1 MRPVLSLVF
10 VAALAGAAAPAVHA
24 FAQSSKDA
32 EDDARRHAQEEQDRK
47 KKQKDKDW
55 NLSTQPL
62 PAVNAAGPCPF
73 VKVLYDASR
82 YVEMKEGKES
92 ASAVGFTG
100 EVQNVNAECRYKG
113 DDPITVKL
121 AVNFEVGRGPEA
133 IGRVKDYH
141 YWVAVTARNQFVLA
155 KQEFTLP
162 VEFAPGVERMAV
174 TQNVQEITIP
184 RADAKINGSNFEVLV
199 GFDVT
204 PGMAEFN
211 RLGKRFK
218 VNAGAPTEV
227 AAAAPPAAAPAPK

>member
-1 MRPVLSLVF
+1 MRPVLVLAF
-10 VAALAGAAAPAVHA
+10 AAAFAGAAAPAVQA
-24 FAQSSKDA
+24 FAQSKQA
-32 EDDARRHAQEEQDRK
+32 EDDARRKAQDEQDRK

-55 NLSTQPL
+55 NLATAPL
-62 PAVNAAGPCPF
+62 PSVNAAGPCPY

-82 YVEMKEGKES
+82 FVEMKEGKES

-100 EVQNVNAECRYKG
+100 EMQNINAQCRYKG

-121 AVNFEVGRGPEA
+121 AINFELGRGPEA
-133 IGRVKDYH
+133 IGRVKDYR

-155 KQEFTLP
+155 KQEFVLP
-162 VEFAPGVERMAV
+162 VEFAPGVDRMAV

-204 PGMAEFN
+204 PGMADFN

-218 VNAGAPTEV
+218 VNAGGQTEV
-227 AAAAPPAAAPAPK
+227 AAATPAPAPPAAK

>member
-1 MRPVLSLVF
+1 MRPVSALVF
-10 VAALAGAAAPAVHA
+10 AAVLVGAAAPAIHA
-24 FAQSSKDA
+24 FAQSKDA

-55 NLSTQPL
+55 NLATAPL
-62 PAVNAAGPCPF
+62 PTVNAAGPCPY

-82 YVEMKEGKES
+82 FVEMKEGKES

-100 EVQNVNAECRYKG
+100 EMQNINAQCRYKG

-121 AVNFEVGRGPEA
+121 AINFELGRGPEA

-162 VEFAPGVERMAV
+162 VEFAPGVDRMAV
-174 TQNVQEITIP
+174 TQNVQEIRIP

-227 AAAAPPAAAPAPK
+227 AAAAPPAAPASK